1 MCQIVNAE
9 NPHKIKHS
17 LHSAAYI
24 VLPLNH
30 KVSLF
35 RIKRVLNVYKE
46 MEKDLTLLG
55 ATGVEDKLQD
65 EVVPTLDKMQKAG
78 ITTWMLTG
86 DKKETAINMAFASGM
101 VKHSDNEIDL
111 CHFTEV
117 SELYSM
123 VDEIQD
129 ETSFYA
135 NGTFVVLNDKIVSAI
150 FKSDDCK
157 TKISDVFSKCNS
169 VIACRLSPIQKSELV
184 TMMKNANPKNITCA
198 IGDGGNDVSMI
209 QEAHVGLG
217 NHNLLLIHFKRMI
230 LGGQLLLNT
239 IKVN

>member
-1 MCQIVNAE
+1 MLS
-9 NPHKIKHS
+9 HKKAKIWQKKTHN
-17 LHSAAYI
+17 LKI
-24 VLPLNH
+24 PL
-30 KVSLF
+30 S
-35 RIKRVLNVYKE
+35 RIKRVLDVYKE
-46 MEKDLTLLG
+46 METGLSLLG

-86 DKKETAINMAFASGM
+86 DKKETAINMALASGM
-101 VKHSDNEIDL
+101 VKPSDNQIDL

-123 VDEIQD
+123 VDEIHD

-150 FKSDDCK
+150 HKSEDCK
-157 TKISDVFSKCNS
+157 AKISDVFSKCNS
-169 VIACRLSPIQKSELV
+169 VVACRLSPIQKSELV
-184 TMMKNANPKNITCA
+184 IMMKNANPKNITCA

-217 NHNLLLIHFKRMI
+217 NH
-230 LGGQLLLNT
+230 T
-239 IKVN
+239 